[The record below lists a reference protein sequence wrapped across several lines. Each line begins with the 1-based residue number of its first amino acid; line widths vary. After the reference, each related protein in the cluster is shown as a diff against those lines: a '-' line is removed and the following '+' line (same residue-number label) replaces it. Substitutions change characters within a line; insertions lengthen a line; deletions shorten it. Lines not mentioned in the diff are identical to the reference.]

1 MSTRNYTV
9 REVGERERERNEITG
24 FLKEDAKFI
33 GFRFRRFDTSGGSSI
48 STNYSVSSLRESIG
62 LFLKVNEKEDQT
74 YPLPPLPLLIFPLVP
89 TPLCELSFFSA
100 DLIKSFFNFLSLAK
114 ANETKFPFF
123 VRI

>member
-1 MSTRNYTV
+1 
-9 REVGERERERNEITG
+9 
-24 FLKEDAKFI
+24 LKKDAKFI
-33 GFRFRRFDTSGGSSI
+33 GFRFRRFNTSGGSSI

-74 YPLPPLPLLIFPLVP
+74 YPLPPLPLLVFPLVP

-100 DLIKSFFNFLSLAK
+100 LIESFFNFLSLAK